1 MTTQIK
7 RLPSYAKILLDGF
20 SQKRGSALLRSEMES
35 GPPRQSRIK
44 TRVMVTRSVIIRL
57 ANLDEFNQFEQWYS
71 DEINEGA
78 SWFEFDDPVSQT
90 SKAARFVDGGYS
102 ASPVGDVAMGWKI
115 SAQIE
120 TWG

>member
-1 MTTQIK
+1 MPITTHK
-7 RLPSYAKILLDGF
+7 LPSYAKILLEGF

-44 TRVMVTRSVIIRL
+44 SRVMVTRSVIIRV
-57 ANLDEFNQFEQWYS
+57 ASLDEFNLFEVWYAN
-71 DEINEGA
+71 DINEGA
-78 SWFEFDDPVSQT
+78 QWFNFDDPVSG
-90 SKAARFVDGGYS
+90 SEKSARFVDGGYS